1 MAAVTAAV
9 VGIAS
14 AGASTY
20 MSFSNAAKQKRAQEE
35 ADREAK
41 KAMKDAR
48 SRAEKDYFEGL
59 NVPLDAYEAEFEQNL
74 AVAKQ
79 STEALQEGDARALAA
94 GVGRVGATAAQQNED
109 TRIAMGEEISDL
121 RATKAQSK
129 DAINQQLMEMD
140 VAYAREQNQ
149 RSNEAEAKRAQ
160 AIQQGIQGI
169 GSTVTAVA
177 GAAPLF
183 KKQGAPAPPSGG
195 GGIGS
200 GSPLNPNM
208 IGGSN
213 YNYTPPSLSLNPPSS
228 GSGLSSFSSNS
239 SLFGSDRKLKTNIS
253 KIGKSPSGLNIY
265 SFNYKNHEGLYQGVM
280 SDEIPS
286 EAVVRVGS
294 YDMVNYAMID
304 VEFKQL

>member
-1 MAAVTAAV
+1 MAVVTAAV

-94 GVGRVGATAAQQNED
+94 GVGRVGATASQQNED

-169 GSTVTAVA
+169 GSTVSAVA

-195 GGIGS
+195 GGVGS
-200 GSPLNPNM
+200 FDASSAKIDFQPKQLGLNM
-208 IGGSN
+208 FSDSN
-213 YNYTPPSLSLNPPSS
+213 KL
-228 GSGLSSFSSNS
+228 GLSSFSSNS

-265 SFNYKNHEGLYQGVM
+265 SFNYKNHDGLYQGVM

>member
-9 VGIAS
+9 VGI
-14 AGASTY
+14 GTGLASTG
-20 MSFSNAAKQKRAQEE
+20 MSFANAAKQKRLQEE

-48 SRAEKDYFEGL
+48 KRAEKDYFEGL

-79 STEALQEGDARALAA
+79 NTEALQEGDARALAA
-94 GVGRVGATAAQQNED
+94 GVGRIGATAAQQAED

-149 RSNEAEAKRAQ
+149 RKNEAEAKRAQ
-160 AIQQGIQGI
+160 AIQQGIAGI
-169 GSTVTAVA
+169 GQTVGAI
-177 GAAPLF
+177 GDAAPLF
-183 KKQGAPAPPSGG
+183 KKKGGAPAPGAGG
-195 GGIGS
+195 GGMGNFDVSTAKIDFQPKQLG
-200 GSPLNPNM
+200 LNM
-208 IGGSN
+208 FSDSN
-213 YNYTPPSLSLNPPSS
+213 KL
-228 GSGLSSFSSNS
+228 GLSSFSSNS

-265 SFNYKNHEGLYQGVM
+265 SFNYKNHDGLYQGVM

>member
-9 VGIAS
+9 VGI
-14 AGASTY
+14 GTGLASTG
-20 MSFSNAAKQKRAQEE
+20 MSFANAAKQKRLQQE
-35 ADREAK
+35 ADKEAK

-48 SRAEKDYFEGL
+48 KRAEKDYFEGL
-59 NVPLDAYEAEFEQNL
+59 NVPLDAYEAEFENNL

-79 STEALQEGDARALAA
+79 NTEALQEGDARALAA
-94 GVGRVGATAAQQNED
+94 GVGRIGATSAQQAED
-109 TRIAMGEEISDL
+109 TRVAMGEEISDL

-149 RSNEAEAKRAQ
+149 RKNEAEAKRAQ
-160 AIQQGIQGI
+160 AIQQGIAGI
-169 GSTVTAVA
+169 GSTVTSIA

-183 KKQGAPAPPSGG
+183 SKKGGAPAPGAGSGG
-195 GGIGS
+195 VGS
-200 GSPLNPNM
+200 FDVSSAKIDFQPKQLGLNM
-208 IGGSN
+208 FSDSN
-213 YNYTPPSLSLNPPSS
+213 KL
-228 GSGLSSFSSNS
+228 GLSSFSSNS
-239 SLFGSDRKLKTNIS
+239 NLFGSDRKLKTNIS
-253 KIGKSPSGLNIY
+253 KIGKSASGLNIY
-265 SFNYKNHEGLYQGVM
+265 SFNYKNHDGLYQGVM
-280 SDEIPS
+280 SDEVPS